1 MAARGSVRG
10 RGVRT
15 RGGRG
20 RARDYN
26 DYNDRYERFDSNRF
40 VYLNQDGGNTTTGDS
55 DTNDDLFEPVPQRGK
70 RQRISTGGA
79 SNSDDIDQ
87 QLNFDNLPHDE
98 KLSALF
104 SRLAVVDVK
113 VDSLTDMNKRLGQ
126 AETVIKSHSDRLK
139 LLEYRSIDIEARSR
153 RNNII
158 YRNLDEAENE
168 DCVQVINSFN
178 YHELNL
184 NSTHIERAHR
194 LGRKVA
200 GQNRPLIVCYRDY
213 TDTDRIMRQAPN
225 LKGSRYSVSRDY
237 PPEITDARR
246 SIWPYFKQARDSQKY
261 RDVSIGYPAKLILN
275 GKVVQDM
282 FPDWFHVLRGSRVDS
297 KHFAEMR
304 KQQFLRESPPSRYET
319 REPRSEGPR
328 PHQSPTH
335 QTLSAPNTAASATDV
350 PATPRSEGPGR
361 RDIAPPQRLHT
372 PNMAAPDTDVTT
384 TPNQHIP
391 SIFPSADKLPDPK
404 VRDRSNTS
412 RRGRASPANSP
423 AANTRHSRSRSTH
436 PTPSSNLRK
445 KPASG
450 DKAGNVMNA
459 GPGRPTTDRDIGDH
473 VARDNSPVYS
483 NNGG

>member
-1 MAARGSVRG
+1 M
-10 RGVRT
+10 
-15 RGGRG
+15 
-20 RARDYN
+20 
-26 DYNDRYERFDSNRF
+26 
-40 VYLNQDGGNTTTGDS
+40 
-55 DTNDDLFEPVPQRGK
+55 
-70 RQRISTGGA
+70 
-79 SNSDDIDQ
+79 
-87 QLNFDNLPHDE
+87 
-98 KLSALF
+98 
-104 SRLAVVDVK
+104 
-113 VDSLTDMNKRLGQ
+113 
-126 AETVIKSHSDRLK
+126 
-139 LLEYRSIDIEARSR
+139 EYRSIDIEARSR
-153 RNNII
+153 RSNII

-297 KHFAEMR
+297 NHFAEMR

-404 VRDRSNTS
+404 VRDSSNTS
-412 RRGRASPANSP
+412 AVAAHLQPIHQPQILATVDRDPLIQLRAVICEKN
-423 AANTRHSRSRSTH
+423 
-436 PTPSSNLRK
+436 
-445 KPASG
+445 ASG